1 MGSSC
6 SCNNFNEYQ
15 EDLININD
23 RKPYMDFFLDYSN
36 DTPNPNKNIE
46 SNEIIFKEINSKSL
60 SSNNNNDLGIFS
72 TNSYTNNFNNLPI
85 FRNNSY
91 GTLSKEIILEEDKDN
106 EREIIV
112 EKEKNKENDLYIDDF
127 EKKEKEVLIDIDKEK
142 EKCYNTQIKLI
153 PKKKKILFND
163 SICNYN
169 SKSNSQTQRKTENLK
184 KNSSYIKQK
193 LIYSCSSEIIV
204 KNQSY
209 NDIITEEEYNASP
222 DDNYSLYIFQN
233 INGLRTNPKKMIK
246 IIEENKK
253 YIFIGENNE
262 IFFKKNKI
270 RFNLNKGYQTFDE
283 TINILNNIEP
293 MNRLIYNKNITI
305 KAPDNE
311 DSINN
316 FDYLRDQVEE
326 LQNNGNHIS
335 SFWSEKIKDPEI
347 CFLMMV
353 IDDNYIETGLK
364 RKDLLNPDIKYIGI
378 LSVQINN
385 QFTCYITLSNRK

>member
-1 MGSSC
+1 
-6 SCNNFNEYQ
+6 
-15 EDLININD
+15 
-23 RKPYMDFFLDYSN
+23 MDFFLDYSN

-184 KNSSYIKQK
+184 NNSSYIKQK

-209 NDIITEEEYNASP
+209 NDTNHKLINIILN
-222 DDNYSLYIFQN
+222 
-233 INGLRTNPKKMIK
+233 LRFNKNNKIIKGNENNQIKILLIK
-246 IIEENKK
+246 IIWLESNTKHIGNILKIYNNNNLKEIFKNNKLFDL
-253 YIFIGENNE
+253 IENE
-262 IFFKKNKI
+262 IN
-270 RFNLNKGYQTFDE
+270 T
-283 TINILNNIEP
+283 
-293 MNRLIYNKNITI
+293 KNIRYIANDSNNPKET
-305 KAPDNE
+305 KEVNE
-311 DSINN
+311 
-316 FDYLRDQVEE
+316 
-326 LQNNGNHIS
+326 
-335 SFWSEKIKDPEI
+335 
-347 CFLMMV
+347 
-353 IDDNYIETGLK
+353 
-364 RKDLLNPDIKYIGI
+364 
-378 LSVQINN
+378 
-385 QFTCYITLSNRK
+385 